1 MSFSFTKRYRAP
13 FPGGDKVFAVFFPG
27 VFASLAVGIVGFI
40 WLLVRREWLSAF
52 GGLVFGLASFTTMA
66 LATPPNMRMF
76 EMVDRAVERKDG
88 RSLTRTVWLESFFLH
103 AAKALSIFIAFA
115 GPIFLLRERAAN
127 LLPAALFGLSLA
139 DPPHGFICDESGDAA
154 WHATFRPFCQLV
166 PIILFL
172 GAFVW
177 RLPLRSLVAPFAV
190 VTVGF
195 AVLMARFN
203 LRRYRAKMASSGD
216 EAAKPS
222 VPLPSPPPPAP
233 TQPMPSAPTLAPT
246 QDSLFDFSAM
256 PGIGPTSVEAP
267 RKKKRL
273 PPGAFRAGG
282 EIHSASSTSSSH
294 RHSNRRPKGRR

>member
-1 MSFSFTKRYRAP
+1 MSFSFITKRYRAP

-27 VFASLAVGIVGFI
+27 VFASLAVGIAGFI

-66 LATPPNMRMF
+66 LAMRPNMRMF
-76 EMVDRAVERKDG
+76 EAVDRAVAEKDG
-88 RSLTRTVWLESFFLH
+88 RRLARTVWLESFFLH

-115 GPIFLLRERAAN
+115 GPIFLLSERAAN

-139 DPPHGFICDESGDAA
+139 DPPHGFISDESGDAA

-177 RLPLRSLVAPFAV
+177 HLPLRSLVAPFAV

-203 LRRYRAKMASSGD
+203 LRRYRAKMAVGG
-216 EAAKPS
+216 EKTAKPS
-222 VPLPSPPPPAP
+222 SP
-233 TQPMPSAPTLAPT
+233 TQPMPTDPTPAPS
-246 QDSLFDFSAM
+246 QGSRFDFSAM
-256 PGIGPTSVEAP
+256 PDAGLGPVETP

-282 EIHSASSTSSSH
+282 EIHSAASASSSH
-294 RHSNRRPKGRR
+294 RHSNRRPRGRR

>member
-1 MSFSFTKRYRAP
+1 M
-13 FPGGDKVFAVFFPG
+13 
-27 VFASLAVGIVGFI
+27 
-40 WLLVRREWLSAF
+40 
-52 GGLVFGLASFTTMA
+52 FGLASFTTMA
-66 LATPPNMRMF
+66 LAMRPNMRMF
-76 EMVDRAVERKDG
+76 EAVDRAVAEKDG
-88 RSLTRTVWLESFFLH
+88 RRLARTVWLESFFLH

-139 DPPHGFICDESGDAA
+139 DPPHGFMCDESGDAA

-177 RLPLRSLVAPFAV
+177 HLPLRSLVAPFAV

-203 LRRYRAKMASSGD
+203 LRRYRAKMTAGG
-216 EAAKPS
+216 EETAKPS
-222 VPLPSPPPPAP
+222 APA
-233 TQPMPSAPTLAPT
+233 QPMPTAPTPAPS
-246 QDSLFDFSAM
+246 QGSLFDFSAM
-256 PGIGPTSVEAP
+256 PGAGLGPVEAP

-282 EIHSASSTSSSH
+282 EIHSAASASSSR

>member
-1 MSFSFTKRYRAP
+1 MSIFVKRFTAP
-13 FPGGDKVFAVFFPG
+13 MPGGDKTVRVFVPG
-27 VFASLAVGIVGFI
+27 VVASLVIGVAGFV
-40 WLLVRREWLSAF
+40 WLLVRHEWLAAF

-66 LATPPNMRMF
+66 LAMRPNMRMF
-76 EMVDRAVERKDG
+76 EAVDRAVAEKDG
-88 RSLTRTVWLESFFLH
+88 RSLTQTVWLESFFLH

-115 GPIFLLRERAAN
+115 GPIFLLRDRAAN

-139 DPPHGFICDESGDAA
+139 DPPHGFISDESGDAA

-177 RLPLRSLVAPFAV
+177 HLPLRSLVAPFAV

-203 LRRYRAKMASSGD
+203 LRRYRAKMAASG
-216 EAAKPS
+216 EKTAKPS
-222 VPLPSPPPPAP
+222 AP
-233 TQPMPSAPTLAPT
+233 TQPMPTAPTPAPS
-246 QDSLFDFSAM
+246 QGSLFDFSAM
-256 PGIGPTSVEAP
+256 PDAGFGPVEAP

-282 EIHSASSTSSSH
+282 EIHSAASASSSH

>member
-1 MSFSFTKRYRAP
+1 MSFSFITKRYRAP

-27 VFASLAVGIVGFI
+27 VFASLAVGIAGFI

-66 LATPPNMRMF
+66 LAMRPNMRMF
-76 EMVDRAVERKDG
+76 EAVDRAVAEKDG
-88 RSLTRTVWLESFFLH
+88 RRLARTVWLESFFLH

-139 DPPHGFICDESGDAA
+139 DPPHGFISDESGDAA

-177 RLPLRSLVAPFAV
+177 HLPLRSLVAPFAV

-203 LRRYRAKMASSGD
+203 LRRYRAKMAVGG
-216 EAAKPS
+216 EETAKPS
-222 VPLPSPPPPAP
+222 AP
-233 TQPMPSAPTLAPT
+233 TQPMPTAPTPAPS
-246 QDSLFDFSAM
+246 QGSLFDFSAM
-256 PGIGPTSVEAP
+256 PGAGLGPVEAP

-282 EIHSASSTSSSH
+282 EIHSASSASSSR

>member
-66 LATPPNMRMF
+66 LAMPPNMRMF
-76 EMVDRAVERKDG
+76 EMVDRAVEQKNG
-88 RSLTRTVWLESFFLH
+88 PLLTRTVWLESFFLN
-103 AAKALSIFIAFA
+103 AAKAFSIFIAFA
-115 GPIFLLRERAAN
+115 GPIFLLRDRATN

-177 RLPLRSLVAPFAV
+177 HLPLGALVAPFAV

-203 LRRYRAKMASSGD
+203 LRRYRAKMAAGG
-216 EAAKPS
+216 EETAKPA
-222 VPLPSPPPPAP
+222 AP
-233 TQPMPSAPTLAPT
+233 TQPMPTAPTPAPS
-246 QDSLFDFSAM
+246 QGSLFDFSAM
-256 PGIGPTSVEAP
+256 PDAGLDPVEAP

-282 EIHSASSTSSSH
+282 EIHSAASASSSH
-294 RHSNRRPKGRR
+294 RHSNRRPRGRR

>member
-1 MSFSFTKRYRAP
+1 MSIFVKRFTAP
-13 FPGGDKVFAVFFPG
+13 MPGGDKTVRVFVPG
-27 VFASLAVGIVGFI
+27 VVVSLVIGVLGFV
-40 WLLVRREWLSAF
+40 WLLVRHEWLSAF

-66 LATPPNMRMF
+66 LAMRPNMRMF

-115 GPIFLLRERAAN
+115 GPIFLLRVRAAN

-139 DPPHGFICDESGDAA
+139 DPPHGFISDESGDAT

-222 VPLPSPPPPAP
+222 VPLPSPPPSAP
-233 TQPMPSAPTLAPT
+233 TQPMPTAPTPAPS
-246 QDSLFDFSAM
+246 QGSLFDFSAM
-256 PGIGPTSVEAP
+256 PGAGLGPVEAP

-282 EIHSASSTSSSH
+282 EIHSAASTSSSH
-294 RHSNRRPKGRR
+294 RHSNRRPRGRR

>member
-1 MSFSFTKRYRAP
+1 MSFSFITKRYRAP

-27 VFASLAVGIVGFI
+27 VFASLAVGIAGFI

-66 LATPPNMRMF
+66 LAMRPNMRMF
-76 EMVDRAVERKDG
+76 EAVDRAVAEKDG
-88 RSLTRTVWLESFFLH
+88 RRLARTVWLESFFLH
-103 AAKALSIFIAFA
+103 SAKALSIFIAFA
-115 GPIFLLRERAAN
+115 GPIFLLRDRAAN

-139 DPPHGFICDESGDAA
+139 DPPHGFISDESGDAA

-177 RLPLRSLVAPFAV
+177 HLPLRSLVAPFAV

-203 LRRYRAKMASSGD
+203 LRRYRAKMAAGED
-216 EAAKPS
+216 GMAKPS
-222 VPLPSPPPPAP
+222 AP
-233 TQPMPSAPTLAPT
+233 TQPMPTAPTPAPS
-246 QDSLFDFSAM
+246 QGSLFDFSAM
-256 PGIGPTSVEAP
+256 PGAGLGPVEAP

-282 EIHSASSTSSSH
+282 EIHSAASASSSR
-294 RHSNRRPKGRR
+294 RHSNRRPRGRR